1 MRNKS
6 YLFLILIILISC
18 NSFDNNEENTF
29 VLSEIL
35 IEDIEELI
43 ASESYLYAV
52 QSVDYLI
59 RTSDIDNSE
68 LEKLRDLAINGIKS
82 LYQASLARNDYKNI
96 LRLYL
101 TLKNITD
108 EEYLKETS
116 EKDILLNIARE
127 YKENDDFV
135 VAVVT
140 FLRVLKR
147 PDADVEDFIEAAEYV
162 YQFNDSASL
171 RLIVS
176 MMEEKN
182 IQIDTK
188 YYEILENFPTT
199 SEMMFATVTIWVD
212 KGTTYEKGI
221 GYPERSLGSGFF
233 IDQRGYILTNYH
245 VIETEVNPEYE
256 GFSRLYIKLP
266 NRVEEKIPAKVV
278 GWDLVFDMALLKVEI
293 EPQFIFNI
301 AADIEVEP
309 GDKVYAI
316 CLPLDPLLKNTI
328 T

>member
-59 RTSDIDNSE
+59 RTSDIDNNE

-82 LYQASLARNDYKNI
+82 LYQASLARNDYNNI

-116 EKDILLNIARE
+116 EKDILLNI
-127 YKENDDFV
+127 
-135 VAVVT
+135 
-140 FLRVLKR
+140 
-147 PDADVEDFIEAAEYV
+147 
-162 YQFNDSASL
+162 
-171 RLIVS
+171 
-176 MMEEKN
+176 
-182 IQIDTK
+182 
-188 YYEILENFPTT
+188 ILN
-199 SEMMFATVTIWVD
+199 
-212 KGTTYEKGI
+212 
-221 GYPERSLGSGFF
+221 
-233 IDQRGYILTNYH
+233 
-245 VIETEVNPEYE
+245 
-256 GFSRLYIKLP
+256 
-266 NRVEEKIPAKVV
+266 
-278 GWDLVFDMALLKVEI
+278 
-293 EPQFIFNI
+293 
-301 AADIEVEP
+301 
-309 GDKVYAI
+309 
-316 CLPLDPLLKNTI
+316 
-328 T
+328 